1 MFSFPESTACL
12 VYIMNAHREVHAAGL
27 SAVKQVATASWRADH
42 VEGIVV
48 IFVGERTEDAGHC
61 SF

>member
-27 SAVKQVATASWRADH
+27 SAVKQVTTASWRANH

-48 IFVGERTEDAGHC
+48 IFVGERTEDTGHC
-61 SF
+61 SL

>member
-1 MFSFPESTACL
+1 MFSLHNAS
-12 VYIMNAHREVHAAGL
+12 AHREVHAAGL
-27 SAVKQVATASWRADH
+27 SAIKQVSSTARRADH

-48 IFVGERTEDAGHC
+48 IFVGERTEDTRHC